1 MAEQPLPVTNIMHP
15 APHRHRVGLLALYFG
30 IFGAPLAWNVEL
42 LVGTALTGHQC
53 FPRYVPR
60 ALPMWTGT
68 WSFVLGMNIVAF
80 VLAIAAA
87 LVAWRSWRRTGDEK
101 PGSAHSGEGRTR
113 FMALSGLLSSGLFLL
128 ALLFTLGVILLVPVC
143 SG

>member
-1 MAEQPLPVTNIMHP
+1 MSEPRLPFTNLAHP
-15 APHRHRVGLLALYFG
+15 APHRHRVGLLALCFG
-30 IFGAPLAWNVEL
+30 IVGAPLAWNIEL

-53 FPRYVPR
+53 FPRYMPR

-68 WSFVLGMNIVAF
+68 WGFLLGMSIAAF

-87 LVAWRSWRRTGDEK
+87 LVAWRSWQRTSDET

-113 FMALSGLLSSGLFLL
+113 FMAMSGLICSGLFLL
-128 ALLFTLGVILLVPVC
+128 ALLFTLAAILLVPVC